1 MEIYDLLEKLSV
13 VNRDDGEKF
22 TDTRRLD
29 VINELLSNSNYRKI
43 EAQGLF
49 HLYSKRPL
57 SSLNKSVVLV
67 SSHVDCHNRI
77 TDCFSKVVDDE
88 TIFGTYDNLITNASV
103 ICNMLSEELPENVLV
118 AFTGDEEDESR
129 GANQVI
135 EFLNSNNVAIKCVVV
150 LDVTDM
156 AWDDEAD
163 FTIENNFWF
172 YTVGKAVVELADRFC
187 KTWRFVPS
195 DLDTIP
201 GYVSRDR
208 IISEEAEPD
217 ESWEYDDCEQICF
230 SLCLPT
236 KGEMHSNKGIYARR
250 SSLEKYILFMNHL
263 LRGLGNLEL

>member
-103 ICNMLSEELPENVLV
+103 ICNMLSEELPEN
-118 AFTGDEEDESR
+118 
-129 GANQVI
+129 
-135 EFLNSNNVAIKCVVV
+135 
-150 LDVTDM
+150 
-156 AWDDEAD
+156 
-163 FTIENNFWF
+163 
-172 YTVGKAVVELADRFC
+172 
-187 KTWRFVPS
+187 
-195 DLDTIP
+195 
-201 GYVSRDR
+201 
-208 IISEEAEPD
+208 
-217 ESWEYDDCEQICF
+217 
-230 SLCLPT
+230 
-236 KGEMHSNKGIYARR
+236 
-250 SSLEKYILFMNHL
+250 
-263 LRGLGNLEL
+263 